1 MAMDLAGNFSEA
13 VLFLSDKG
21 VSKEMLFSEFESVL
35 DEVVGLTDC
44 KNKEMKA
51 VFVQITPQHKVTS
64 TVFFLIKFNDEGMAD
79 KGWNLPLRHLADSH
93 QFHGPDLGAGPVRLA
108 CSSQCSDQWLEN
120 QLWDPSITDEC
131 NHFAFIRDT
140 IKRNRLGL
148 LYAEPVID
156 QTLPNKGNETL
167 SSNVS
172 TIISEIQKSKS
183 ASISSDLVK
192 KLKAA
197 FEKDFQQKIE
207 QVENKQKL
215 YLATMEN
222 RHKREFDKLYG
233 DHQTDTQT
241 YKNQIAQLKKLVEQE
256 RKKYEKTLS
265 TFQEQYEKLQ
275 QQRVQLEESL
285 SVSVKDKHALETLKK
300 QYESDMQA
308 RLEAEQA
315 SLFEQ
320 LEMREV
326 ELLYRQ
332 QQEEQLNKMVE
343 QLRQDKI
350 TLLGEGADRYLER
363 LNKSGIMFVAYQAG
377 FGHLTI
383 PLNQMGEYIDD
394 PLVYVAGKNGL
405 TIDQYKTWLT
415 HYNNPLCVAKLFD
428 GSRCT
433 VALKQIASPKEFMD
447 GEHNYCL
454 VHRAQLTKT
463 SV

>member
-1 MAMDLAGNFSEA
+1 LYTEPA
-13 VLFLSDKG
+13 VD
-21 VSKEMLFSEFESVL
+21 
-35 DEVVGLTDC
+35 
-44 KNKEMKA
+44 
-51 VFVQITPQHKVTS
+51 QS
-64 TVFFLIKFNDEGMAD
+64 TQV
-79 KGWNLPLRHLADSH
+79 
-93 QFHGPDLGAGPVRLA
+93 
-108 CSSQCSDQWLEN
+108 
-120 QLWDPSITDEC
+120 
-131 NHFAFIRDT
+131 
-140 IKRNRLGL
+140 
-148 LYAEPVID
+148 
-156 QTLPNKGNETL
+156 KGNEKL
-167 SSNVS
+167 SSNVA
-172 TIISEIQKSKS
+172 TIISEVQKSKNANLS
-183 ASISSDLVK
+183 AELVK
-192 KLKAA
+192 KLTQA
-197 FEKDFQQKIE
+197 FEKDFQQKLE

-233 DHQTDTQT
+233 DHQVDTQT
-241 YKNQIAQLKKLVEQE
+241 YKNQILQLKNLFEVE
-256 RKKYEKTLS
+256 KKKSEKTIS
-265 TFQEQYEKLQ
+265 TLQEQYEKLQ
-275 QQRVQLEESL
+275 QQRAQLEESL
-285 SVSVKDKHALETLKK
+285 SISAKDKNALETLKK

-332 QQEEQLNKMVE
+332 QQEEQLSKMVE

-350 TLLGEGADRYLER
+350 TLLGEGADGYLER
-363 LNKSGIMFVAYQAG
+363 LNKSGVMFVAYQAG

-394 PLVYVAGKNGL
+394 PLAYVAGKNGL

-415 HYNNPLCVAKLFD
+415 HYNNPLCAAKLFD